1 MNASSKRWE
10 HVRAHTRACIL
21 EAAAQAFEVSG
32 YDHTCM
38 HRIAEIAGY
47 TKATLYAHYR
57 DKARLFAAVMD
68 WHASNFPLPAVQPD
82 PLPELKEVLAHAAL
96 HIQALA
102 HLDASRRFC
111 ATLRRSANGV
121 AFYVELWN
129 AYLTPY
135 RECVQAAL
143 VREGIDL
150 AGEHAELYLQLLLQA
165 NSLQV
170 ATLAGTS
177 ADATLSL
184 FHRAFSRPPQSHV
197 NSSTSDRGSN
207 SGPVERVSLDD
218 IARQAQPTPLHP
230 QHGVHHHE

>member
-10 HVRAHTRACIL
+10 RVRAHTRACIL
-21 EAAAQAFEVSG
+21 EAAAQAFEASG

-47 TKATLYAHYR
+47 TKATVYAHYR
-57 DKARLFAAVMD
+57 HKARLFAAVMD
-68 WHASNFPLPAVQPD
+68 WHASNFPLPAVPPK

-96 HIQALA
+96 HIQTLA
-102 HLDASRRFC
+102 RVDASRRFC
-111 ATLRRSANGV
+111 VTLQRSANGV

-135 RECVQAAL
+135 RRCVHAAL
-143 VREGIDL
+143 AREGIDL
-150 AGEHAELYLQLLLQA
+150 AEEHASLYLQLMLQA

-170 ATLAGTS
+170 GPLSETS

-184 FHRAFSRPPQSHV
+184 FHRAFP
-197 NSSTSDRGSN
+197 GYC
-207 SGPVERVSLDD
+207 
-218 IARQAQPTPLHP
+218 PT
-230 QHGVHHHE
+230 